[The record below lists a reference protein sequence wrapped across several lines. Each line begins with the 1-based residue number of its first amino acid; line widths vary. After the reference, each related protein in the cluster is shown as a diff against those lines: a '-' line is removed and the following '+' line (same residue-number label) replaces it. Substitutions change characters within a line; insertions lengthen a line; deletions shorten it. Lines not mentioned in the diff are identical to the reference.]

1 MSQIRQYDILF
12 TSASSP
18 FVELTE
24 TLISGNTSLL
34 FTDDRIHSGSVVA
47 VYSDKFG
54 LIPNTKIVQQGV
66 ISLTFPKQSRDI
78 EVMVRFT

>member
-12 TSASSP
+12 TSTSSP
-18 FVELTE
+18 YVELTDI
-24 TLISGNTSLL
+24 LIAGSTSME
-34 FTDDRIHSGSVVA
+34 FRDNRIHSGSVVA

-66 ISLTFPKQSRDI
+66 IYLTFPKQSRDI